1 MIFKIAFR
9 NTMRQKRRTFFTALT
24 MFGGFVLASIAVGWA
39 GGTYSYIIDMFT
51 RNQLGHI
58 QIHRQGYL
66 DKSSIYDTVSDYTA
80 IGESIEQVQ
89 GVEAWTPRLFAAG
102 LASVSEKSA
111 AVQVK
116 GIDPVKENQATRF
129 NKKIVAGDTF
139 ADTAAHTAIL
149 GKGLAKV
156 LEAEVGEEV
165 IIVSQAADGSIA
177 NDLYTVIGI
186 IESGDEINDRMSL
199 YLHLEDSQELFALYN
214 QIHEIAI
221 VIDDLD
227 NVEKLTA
234 AIKTELNDPQLSV
247 DPWQEFA
254 RAFYHAMQ
262 ADLEGL
268 WVMLLVVMIIVAVGV
283 LNSVLMTVLERTRE
297 YGVQRA
303 VGTRPR
309 HIFWQVILEVNVIAV
324 ASILIGGVMSVIV
337 NHLLSIHGIK
347 MPSSFTYGGV
357 EFSQMYAEVSAPS
370 IYIPAITVLMAA
382 TLVSIFPALRAAR
395 IKPAKAM
402 RLH

>member
-1 MIFKIAFR
+1 MVFKIALR
-9 NTMRQKRRTFFTALT
+9 NTMRQKRRTIFTALT

-39 GGTYSYIIDMFT
+39 GGTYSYVIEMFT

-58 QIHRQGYL
+58 QIHGQGYL
-66 DKSSIYDTVSDYTA
+66 DKQSIYNTIGGYQR
-80 IGESIEQVQ
+80 IGEAVESVT
-89 GVEAWTPRLFAAG
+89 GVEFWTPRLFAAG
-102 LASVSEKSA
+102 LASVAEKSA
-111 AVQVK
+111 AIQVK
-116 GIDPVKENQATRF
+116 GIDPGKENLTTRF
-129 NKKIVAGDTF
+129 DKKIIDGNTF
-139 ADTAAHTAIL
+139 SDNAASEAIL

-156 LEAEVGEEV
+156 LEADLGDEV

-177 NDLYTVIGI
+177 NDLFKIIGI
-186 IESGDEINDRMSL
+186 VDSGDEISDRMSL
-199 YLHLEDSQELFALYN
+199 YLHLQDAQELFVLYN

-227 NVEKLTA
+227 NVDKLTSE
-234 AIKTELNDPQLSV
+234 IRTKLNNAELSV

-254 RAFYHAMQ
+254 KSFYYAMQ

-268 WVMLLVVMIIVAVGV
+268 WIMLLVVMIIVAVGV

-303 VGTRPR
+303 IGTRPR
-309 HIFWQVILEVNVIAV
+309 QIFWQVILEVNVVAV
-324 ASILIGGVMSVIV
+324 ASIVIGIVISVIV
-337 NHLLSIHGIK
+337 LHLLSIHGIK

-357 EFSQMYAEVSAPS
+357 EFSQMYTEVNAQS

-402 RLH
+402 RIH